1 MLNRFGKTLLGLTIL
16 FHFEGYL
23 YVSEPPK
30 SDIYFLW
37 IVVVASFIA
46 LLLSFVRSG
55 NLKNVVRKITSSLL
69 HRKLHDLE
77 SIEVAQFS
85 YSASSLSFMFF
96 ICINLVL
103 MLIYM

>member
-23 YVSEPPK
+23 YISEPPS

-46 LLLSFVRSG
+46 LILSFVRSG
-55 NLKNVVRKITSSLL
+55 NLKNVVRKVIDSFRHKKQQDLSSY
-69 HRKLHDLE
+69 
-77 SIEVAQFS
+77 EVAHFS
-85 YSASSLSFMFF
+85 YSASSLSFMYF

>member
-1 MLNRFGKTLLGLTIL
+1 MLNRFGKTLMGLTIL

-23 YVSEPPK
+23 YISEPPK

-37 IVVVASFIA
+37 IVVIASFIA
-46 LLLSFVRSG
+46 LLLSFARSG
-55 NLKNVVRKITSSLL
+55 NLKNVVQKIINSLMRRKS
-69 HRKLHDLE
+69 HELE
-77 SIEVAQFS
+77 SIDVAQFS

-96 ICINLVL
+96 ICINLIL

>member
-23 YVSEPPK
+23 YISEPPS
-30 SDIYFLW
+30 SDVYFLW

-46 LLLSFVRSG
+46 LILSFARSG
-55 NLKNVVRKITSSLL
+55 NLINVIHRITHSIM
-69 HRKLHDLE
+69 HRKHTDID
-77 SIEVAQFS
+77 SYEVAQFS
-85 YSASSLSFMFF
+85 YSASSLSFMYF